1 MDVSLQLVKTTGI
14 LRSRHKFDEVHI
26 DMNDI
31 YTDEDEE
38 SEEVEDDVD
47 STIEDDYNN

>member
-1 MDVSLQLVKTTGI
+1 
-14 LRSRHKFDEVHI
+14 
-26 DMNDI
+26 MNDI

-47 STIEDDYNN
+47 STIEDDYNNQEAMPLFNKIVTFK